1 MKVSKAL
8 FLLFLLFSIST
19 HGQQKEVYISKK
31 SFEVGEIFQ
40 VRYELTYPIG
50 TKFEFYPPSQTF
62 PCQRVAMQSN
72 LKGETFKALE
82 ILNYHDSTLSEGNNA
97 RWYADFQMVA
107 WDSGSLILAA
117 LPIRIND
124 ENENFSAILVE
135 SNLVKP
141 KKGVPLYD
149 IKESFAPLKK
159 KFIFKE
165 FMQDYGWYILVF
177 VVLLVGI
184 FVYQKRKHAKKPIPK
199 VATLKTQTL
208 ESIEKIHEK
217 AHWKVDQKVHYTE
230 LSFILRWYLT
240 SRFNIRLLERTTQE
254 AKILLELKKLEP
266 HLIVRITDVLNQTD
280 AVKFANVQLTE
291 EMHLLL
297 IEQLKEIVILTSPIE
312 IADV

>member
-1 MKVSKAL
+1 
-8 FLLFLLFSIST
+8 
-19 HGQQKEVYISKK
+19 
-31 SFEVGEIFQ
+31 
-40 VRYELTYPIG
+40 
-50 TKFEFYPPSQTF
+50 
-62 PCQRVAMQSN
+62 
-72 LKGETFKALE
+72 
-82 ILNYHDSTLSEGNNA
+82 
-97 RWYADFQMVA
+97 
-107 WDSGSLILAA
+107 
-117 LPIRIND
+117 
-124 ENENFSAILVE
+124 
-135 SNLVKP
+135 LVKP